1 MPLHLFGIRH
11 HGPGCA
17 RSLRAALD
25 ELQPDIIVMEGPA
38 DAQDVLAQGAH
49 AQMIPPVA
57 LLLYPP
63 DEPRRAVYY
72 PFTRFSPEWQALR
85 WGAEKGVPVRLMDLP
100 QSLRLALERPPEV
113 APPESPNG
121 TEPGAG
127 SPDRPPAAAAVP
139 TPAAQSPSPEESTDH
154 DADEGGG
161 SSPWRVDPLAQLAE
175 AAGYRDHELWWEQQI
190 EQRANATGLFAAI
203 LEAMRTVREEFPE
216 TQDRDLRREAHMRTV
231 LRAVR
236 REGYAT
242 IAVVCGAWH
251 APVLDDAALDGKRPG
266 CRVSEDSARLKGLTR
281 IKTTATWIPWTHSR
295 LTYRSGYGAGVQSP
309 GWYDHLWTSRESA
322 ATRWITTAAR
332 LLRERELDASAASVI
347 EAVRLADALAAM
359 RELRSPGLA
368 ELNEAIL
375 AVLCHGQPAP
385 LQLIHDRLEVGDVLG
400 QVPEETPAIPLA
412 QDLARLQKSLRL
424 KPSTMSQP
432 LDLDVRKEMD
442 LARSQ
447 LLHRL
452 GLLGIPWGTHR
463 SSGGRSSTFHELWQ
477 LEWTPELAVGII
489 EASVWGNTIE
499 LAAAARVIDL
509 AARAGNLPELSGLLH
524 RAVLAGLAGAVDPLL
539 AQIQSLA
546 AVGTDVRHLM
556 DGLLPLAQL
565 ARYGDVRKTSAGHIE
580 PIVEGMLER
589 IVVGL
594 GTACSALD
602 DEAAGRMQESL
613 GRVSQSLDLLDRDD
627 LERDWRQ
634 ALRRMMEG
642 GAHPLLRG
650 WCCRVLL
657 EKGELSADELYRRA
671 RLALSVVNPAAE
683 SAAWATGLLRG
694 SGLLLLH
701 QEGVW
706 QVFDRWL
713 AELSPETF
721 VETLPL
727 LRRAF
732 ADFTGPE
739 RRQMGEKVRHL
750 PSMPAGDGSRPAPAS
765 PAAHM
770 DLARAR
776 RVLPVLAQVLGVPI
790 EPGPPPPHSLTTPV
804 DSRSE
809 TGS

>member
-38 DAQDVLAQGAH
+38 DAQEVLAQGAH

-85 WGAEKGVPVRLMDLP
+85 WGAAKGVPIRLMDLP
-100 QSLRLALERPPEV
+100 QSLRFAQPTPATTGTPPLSPNPPE
-113 APPESPNG
+113 
-121 TEPGAG
+121 
-127 SPDRPPAAAAVP
+127 AAAANP
-139 TPAAQSPSPEESTDH
+139 APAAQPDPTAAEDGPPPADQAPDEDFDH
-154 DADEGGG
+154 AVDNL
-161 SSPWRVDPLAQLAE
+161 PWRVDPLAQLAE

-203 LEAMRTVREEFPE
+203 FEAMRTVRDEFPE
-216 TQDRDLRREAHMRTV
+216 TLDRDLLREAHMRTV

-236 REGYAT
+236 KQGYAT

-251 APVLDDAALDGKRPG
+251 APVLDETALDGKRPG
-266 CRVSEDSARLKGLTR
+266 CKVSEDHARLKGLAKV
-281 IKTTATWIPWTHSR
+281 KTTATWIPWTHSR

-359 RELRSPGLA
+359 RELRSPGLS

-385 LQLIHDRLEVGDVLG
+385 LRLIHDRLEVGDVLG
-400 QVPEETPAIPLA
+400 QVPEDTPAVPLA
-412 QDLARLQKSLRL
+412 QDLSRLQKSLRL

-432 LDLDVRKEMD
+432 LDLDVRKEID

-452 GLLGIPWGTHR
+452 GLLRLDWGTHR
-463 SSGGRSSTFHELWQ
+463 SSGGRTSTFHELWQ
-477 LEWTPELAVGII
+477 LEWKPELAVGII
-489 EASVWGNTIE
+489 EASVWGNTVE
-499 LAAAARVIDL
+499 LAAAARVIDE
-509 AARAGNLPELSGLLH
+509 ATRAEALPEVSGLLH

-539 AQIQSLA
+539 TQIQTLA

-565 ARYGDVRKTSAGHIE
+565 ARYGDVRQTPAGHVE
-580 PIVEGMLER
+580 PIVVGMLER

-594 GTACSALD
+594 GTACAALD
-602 DEAAGRMQESL
+602 DEAAQRMQESL
-613 GRVSQSLDLLDRDD
+613 ARVSQSLDLLNRDD

-634 ALRRMMEG
+634 ALRRLMEG
-642 GAHPLLRG
+642 GAHALLRG

-657 EKGELSADELYRRA
+657 EKGALDADELYRRA
-671 RLALSVVNPAAE
+671 RLALSVVNPPAE
-683 SAAWATGLLRG
+683 SAAWAAGLLKG
-694 SGLLLLH
+694 SGLVLLH
-701 QEGVW
+701 QEGIW
-706 QVFDRWL
+706 EVFDRWL
-713 AELSPETF
+713 SELSAETF

-739 RRQMGEKVRHL
+739 RRQMGERVRHL
-750 PSMPAGDGSRPAPAS
+750 STASTGGPSRSATAPGVE
-765 PAAHM
+765 PI

-776 RVLPVLAQVLGVPI
+776 VVLPVLAQVLGVPV
-790 EPGPPPPHSLTTPV
+790 TP
-804 DSRSE
+804 DPS
-809 TGS
+809 

>member
-1 MPLHLFGIRH
+1 MSLHLFGIRH

-25 ELQPDIIVMEGPA
+25 ELQPDLIVMEGPT
-38 DAQDVLAQGAH
+38 DAQEALALGAH
-49 AQMIPPVA
+49 PGMVPPVA

-85 WGAEKGVPVRLMDLP
+85 WGADHGVPIRLMDLP
-100 QSLRLALERPPEV
+100 QSLRLSLERPREV
-113 APPESPNG
+113 APPESP
-121 TEPGAG
+121 
-127 SPDRPPAAAAVP
+127 PPTDTDAPSHNPPPQPAAVP
-139 TPAAQSPSPEESTDH
+139 TPAAAGAPPADGPGSDPDEALESV
-154 DADEGGG
+154 
-161 SSPWRVDPLAQLAE
+161 PWRVDPLAQLAE

-190 EQRANATGLFAAI
+190 EQRADATGLFAAI
-203 LEAMRTVREEFPE
+203 LEAMRTVRDEFPE
-216 TQDRDLRREAHMRTV
+216 TSQRDLLREAHMRTV
-231 LRAVR
+231 LRSAR
-236 REGYAT
+236 KEGHAK
-242 IAVVCGAWH
+242 IAVLCGAWH
-251 APVLDDAALDGKRPG
+251 APVLDDAALDGQRLG
-266 CRVSEDSARLKGLTR
+266 CRVTDDTARLKGLTKT
-281 IKTTATWIPWTHSR
+281 KTTATWIPWTHSR

-385 LQLIHDRLEVGDVLG
+385 LRLIHERLEVGDVLG
-400 QVPEETPAIPLA
+400 QVPEESPAVPLA

-424 KPSTMSQP
+424 KPSTLSQV
-432 LDLDVRKEMD
+432 LDLDLRRPID
-442 LARSQ
+442 LERSH

-452 GLLGIPWGTHR
+452 GLLNIDWGEYR
-463 SSGGRSSTFHELWQ
+463 SSGGRTSTFHEIWQ
-477 LEWTPELAVGII
+477 LEWRPEFAIALI
-489 EASVWGNTIE
+489 EASVWGNTLE
-499 LAAAARVIDL
+499 LAATARVIDESN
-509 AARAGNLPELSGLLH
+509 RATELPPVGELLR
-524 RAVLAGLAGAVDPLL
+524 RAVLAGLPGAVAPLL

-565 ARYGDVRKTSAGHIE
+565 ARYGDVRGTSAQQIE
-580 PIVEGMLER
+580 PIVVGMLER
-589 IVVGL
+589 ILVGL
-594 GTACSALD
+594 GTACAALD
-602 DEAAGRMQESL
+602 DEAAERMQQSL
-613 GRVSQSLDLLDRDD
+613 GRVAQSLDLLDREN

-634 ALRRMMEG
+634 ALRRLLEG

-657 EKGELSADELYRRA
+657 EKAELSPDELYRRA
-671 RLALSVVNPAAE
+671 RLALSVVNPPAE
-683 SAAWATGLLRG
+683 SAAWAAGLLKG
-694 SGLLLLH
+694 SGLVLLH

-713 AELSPETF
+713 AELSPESF
-721 VETLPL
+721 IETLPL
-727 LRRAF
+727 IRRAF

-739 RRQMGEKVRHL
+739 RRQMAEKVRHL
-750 PSMPAGDGSRPAPAS
+750 QSTRAEGFSRPAPA
-765 PAAHM
+765 PTAERV

-776 RVLPVLAQVLGVPI
+776 QVLPVLAQVLGVPWELGPVELKPVGLGPVEL
-790 EPGPPPPHSLTTPV
+790 EP
-804 DSRSE
+804 R
-809 TGS
+809 

>member
-38 DAQDVLAQGAH
+38 DAQEVLAQGAH

-85 WGAEKGVPVRLMDLP
+85 WGAAKGVPIRLMDLP
-100 QSLRLALERPPEV
+100 QSLRFAQPTPATTGTPPLSPSPPE
-113 APPESPNG
+113 
-121 TEPGAG
+121 
-127 SPDRPPAAAAVP
+127 AAAANP
-139 TPAAQSPSPEESTDH
+139 APAAQPDPTAAEDGPPPADQAPDEDFDH
-154 DADEGGG
+154 AVDNL
-161 SSPWRVDPLAQLAE
+161 PWRVDPLAQLAE

-203 LEAMRTVREEFPE
+203 FEAMRTVRDEFPE
-216 TQDRDLRREAHMRTV
+216 TLDRDLLREAHMRTV

-236 REGYAT
+236 KQGYAT

-251 APVLDDAALDGKRPG
+251 APVLDETALDGKRPG
-266 CRVSEDSARLKGLTR
+266 CKVSEDNARLKGLAKV
-281 IKTTATWIPWTHSR
+281 KTTATWIPWTHSR

-400 QVPEETPAIPLA
+400 QVPEDTPAVPLA
-412 QDLARLQKSLRL
+412 QDLSRLQKSLRL

-432 LDLDVRKEMD
+432 LDLDVRKEID

-452 GLLGIPWGTHR
+452 GLLRLDWGTHR

-477 LEWTPELAVGII
+477 LEWKPELAVGVI
-489 EASVWGNTIE
+489 EASVWGNTVE
-499 LAAAARVIDL
+499 LAAAARVIDE
-509 AARAGNLPELSGLLH
+509 ATRAEALPEVSGLLH

-539 AQIQSLA
+539 TQIQSLA

-565 ARYGDVRKTSAGHIE
+565 ARYGDVRQTPAGHVE
-580 PIVEGMLER
+580 PIVVGMLER

-594 GTACSALD
+594 GTACAALD
-602 DEAAGRMQESL
+602 DEAAQRMQESL
-613 GRVSQSLDLLDRDD
+613 ARVSQSLDLLNRDD

-634 ALRRMMEG
+634 ALRRLMEG
-642 GAHPLLRG
+642 GAHALLRG

-657 EKGELSADELYRRA
+657 EKGALDADELYRRA
-671 RLALSVVNPAAE
+671 RLALSVVNPPAE
-683 SAAWATGLLRG
+683 SAAWAAGLLKG
-694 SGLLLLH
+694 SGLVLLH
-701 QEGVW
+701 QEGIW
-706 QVFDRWL
+706 EVFDRWL
-713 AELSPETF
+713 SELSAETF

-739 RRQMGEKVRHL
+739 RRQMGERVRHL
-750 PSMPAGDGSRPAPAS
+750 STASARGSSRSTTAPGVE
-765 PAAHM
+765 PI

-776 RVLPVLAQVLGVPI
+776 VVLPVLAQVLGVPV
-790 EPGPPPPHSLTTPV
+790 TP
-804 DSRSE
+804 DPS
-809 TGS
+809 